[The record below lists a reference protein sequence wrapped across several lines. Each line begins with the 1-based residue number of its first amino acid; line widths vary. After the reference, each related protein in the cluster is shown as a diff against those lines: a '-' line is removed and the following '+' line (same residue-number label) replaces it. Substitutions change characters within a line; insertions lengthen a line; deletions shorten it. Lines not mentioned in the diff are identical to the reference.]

1 MYLLHV
7 AHPGPEESPVSAA
20 LHPGASAPR
29 SDRPAFPAAFAAPGE
44 SVSRIDLVLVG
55 ARGQVGSALRRQLD
69 RRRAWLREHTGVDY
83 TLVAAFDRRGF
94 AHDLQGLQLENFEHD
109 LQPRRDNDLEL
120 LLARLTRP
128 GAAPAVFIDC
138 TASDEVADWYPRL
151 LSGGVGVVGANKR
164 ANARSLSHFHELQR
178 LARRHGAPYRYET
191 TVGAAIPVLG
201 PIRDVRLRGET
212 IRSLQGVL
220 SGSLS
225 HILHR
230 LHEGCAFSDAVA
242 EAGALGLTE
251 PDPFEDLRAQDLA
264 RKLLVLGREAG
275 FALELDAVR
284 IESLVEE
291 VDGVDNASENL
302 CARLRAQDARWRARV
317 TSALDRG
324 ERLVMVAQVDSAG
337 GRVGIQSLPE
347 SSPFAQLKPG
357 ENLVL
362 VHTDLQSATPLAL
375 GGKGAGAEITAAGVF
390 SDIVAAANQLLRR

>member
-1 MYLLHV
+1 M
-7 AHPGPEESPVSAA
+7 SAA
-20 LHPGASAPR
+20 LHAGAGATR
-29 SDRPAFPAAFAAPGE
+29 SDRPAISGFLATPGE
-44 SVSRIDLVLVG
+44 SVARIDLVLVG

-69 RRRAWLREHTGVDY
+69 RRRHWLRDHTGVDY
-83 TLVAAFDRRGF
+83 TLLAAFDRRGF
-94 AHDLQGLQLENFEHD
+94 AHDLQGLQLETFEQD

-120 LLARLTRP
+120 LLARITQP

-178 LARRHGAPYRYET
+178 LSRRHGAPYRYET

-201 PIRDVRLRGET
+201 PIRDVRLRGES

-230 LHEGCAFSDAVA
+230 LHEGCLFSDAVA
-242 EAGALGLTE
+242 EASALGLTE
-251 PDPFEDLRAQDLA
+251 PDPFEDLRAEDLA

-275 FALELDAVR
+275 FALELESVA
-284 IESLVEE
+284 IESLVDE
-291 VDGVDNASENL
+291 VNDASGAL
-302 CARLRAQDARWRARV
+302 HDVLRDRLRAQDARWQARI
-317 TSALDRG
+317 SEALGRG
-324 ERLVMVAQVDSAG
+324 ERLVMVAQVDAGG
-337 GRVGIQSLPE
+337 GRVGVQSLPAA
-347 SSPFAQLKPG
+347 SPFAQLKSG

-362 VHTDLQSATPLAL
+362 VHTDLQAATPLAL

>member
-1 MYLLHV
+1 MSV
-7 AHPGPEESPVSAA
+7 A
-20 LHPGASAPR
+20 LHPGAGASEAR
-29 SDRPAFPAAFAAPGE
+29 SDRPAVPAGFVAPGE
-44 SVSRIDLVLVG
+44 ALARIDLVLVG

-83 TLVAAFDRRGF
+83 TLLAAFDRRGF
-94 AHDLQGLQLENFEHD
+94 AHDLQGLQLATFEQL
-109 LQPRRDNDLEL
+109 LQPRRDNDVEL
-120 LLARLTRP
+120 LFSRLTRP
-128 GAAPAVFIDC
+128 GAAPTVFIDC

-164 ANARSLSHFHELQR
+164 ANARSLFHFHELQR
-178 LARRHGAPYRYET
+178 LSRRHRAPYRYET

-201 PIRDVRLRGET
+201 PIRDLRLRGET

-225 HILHR
+225 HILYR
-230 LHEGCAFSDAVA
+230 LHEGSAFSEAVR
-242 EAGALGLTE
+242 EACGLGLTE

-275 FALELDAVR
+275 FPLELESVT
-284 IESLVEE
+284 IESLVDES
-291 VDGVDNASENL
+291 DGVDDASTCL
-302 CARLRAQDARWRARV
+302 RARLSAHDAHWQSRV
-317 TSALDRG
+317 AAALARG
-324 ERLVMVAQVDSAG
+324 ERLVMVAQVDANG
-337 GRVGIQSLPE
+337 GRVGIQSLPAA
-347 SSPFAQLKPG
+347 SPLAQLKPG

>member
-1 MYLLHV
+1 MSV
-7 AHPGPEESPVSAA
+7 A
-20 LHPGASAPR
+20 LHPGASALR
-29 SDRPAFPAAFAAPGE
+29 SDRPAVPAVFAAPGE
-44 SVSRIDLVLVG
+44 SVARIDLVLVG

-83 TLVAAFDRRGF
+83 ALVAAFDRRGF

-120 LLARLTRP
+120 LFSRLTRP
-128 GAAPAVFIDC
+128 GAAPSILIDC

-164 ANARSLSHFHELQR
+164 ANARSLSHFHHLQR
-178 LARRHGAPYRYET
+178 LSRRHGAPYRYET

-212 IRSLQGVL
+212 IHSLQGVL

-230 LHEGCAFSDAVA
+230 LHEGCLFSDAVI
-242 EAGALGLTE
+242 EAAALGLTE
-251 PDPFEDLRAQDLA
+251 PDPFEDLRAEDLA

-275 FALELDAVR
+275 FALELESVR
-284 IESLVEE
+284 IESLV
-291 VDGVDNASENL
+291 DGLDGADDASASL
-302 CARLRAQDARWRARV
+302 RDRLRAHDTRWRARV
-317 TSALDRG
+317 TSALERG
-324 ERLVMVAQVDSAG
+324 EKLVMVAQVDADG

-347 SSPFAQLKPG
+347 TSPFAQLKPG
-357 ENLVL
+357 ENQVL
-362 VHTDLQSATPLAL
+362 VHTDLQLATPLAL

>member
-1 MYLLHV
+1 MSV
-7 AHPGPEESPVSAA
+7 A

-29 SDRPAFPAAFAAPGE
+29 SDRPAFPAVFAAPGE

-109 LQPRRDNDLEL
+109 LQPRRENDLEL
-120 LLARLTRP
+120 LFSRLTQP

-302 CARLRAQDARWRARV
+302 RARLRAQDARWHARV

-324 ERLVMVAQVDSAG
+324 ERLVVVAQVDSAG

>member
-1 MYLLHV
+1 M
-7 AHPGPEESPVSAA
+7 SAA
-20 LHPGASAPR
+20 LHAGANAPR
-29 SDRPAFPAAFAAPGE
+29 SDRPAVPAVFAAPGE
-44 SVSRIDLVLVG
+44 SVARIDLVLVG

-69 RRRAWLREHTGVDY
+69 RRRHWLREHTGVDY
-83 TLVAAFDRRGF
+83 TLLAAFDRRGF
-94 AHDLQGLQLENFEHD
+94 AHDLQGLQLESFEQD

-178 LARRHGAPYRYET
+178 LSRRHGAPYRYET

-230 LHEGCAFSDAVA
+230 LHEGCLFSDAVA
-242 EAGALGLTE
+242 EASALGLTE
-251 PDPFEDLRAQDLA
+251 PDPFEDLRAEDLA

-275 FALELDAVR
+275 FALELESVA
-284 IESLVEE
+284 IESLV
-291 VDGVDNASENL
+291 DDANDASGTLRE
-302 CARLRAQDARWRARV
+302 RLRAQDARWQARI
-317 TSALDRG
+317 SEALGRG
-324 ERLVMVAQVDSAG
+324 ERLVMVAQVDADG
-337 GRVGIQSLPE
+337 GRVGIQSLPVA
-347 SSPFAQLKPG
+347 SPFAQLKPG

-362 VHTDLQSATPLAL
+362 VHTDLQATTPLAL

>member
-1 MYLLHV
+1 M
-7 AHPGPEESPVSAA
+7 SAA

-29 SDRPAFPAAFAAPGE
+29 SDRPSVPAVFAAPGE
-44 SVSRIDLVLVG
+44 SLARIDLVLVG
-55 ARGQVGSALRRQLD
+55 ARGQVGSALRRQLE
-69 RRRAWLREHTGVDY
+69 RRRGWLREHTGVDY
-83 TLVAAFDRRGF
+83 TLLAAFDRRGF
-94 AHDLQGLQLENFEHD
+94 AHDLQGLELASFEQD
-109 LQPRRDNDLEL
+109 LQPRSDNDLEL

-164 ANARSLSHFHELQR
+164 ANARSLSHFHQLQR
-178 LARRHGAPYRYET
+178 LSRRHSAPYRYET

-201 PIRDVRLRGET
+201 PIRDMRLRGET

-230 LHEGCAFSDAVA
+230 LHEGCAFSDAVH
-242 EAGALGLTE
+242 EASALGLTE
-251 PDPFEDLRAQDLA
+251 PDPFEDLRLEDLA

-275 FALELDAVR
+275 FSLELESVV
-284 IESLVEE
+284 IESLVDGF
-291 VDGVDNASENL
+291 DGVDDASANL
-302 CARLRAQDARWRARV
+302 RDRLRPLDLLWQCRVDGARH
-317 TSALDRG
+317 RG
-324 ERLVMVAQVDSAG
+324 ERLVMLAQVDADG
-337 GRVGIQSLPE
+337 GRVGIQSLPMA
-347 SSPFAQLKPG
+347 SPFAQLKPG

-375 GGKGAGAEITAAGVF
+375 GGKGTGAEITAAGVF

>member
-1 MYLLHV
+1 MSV
-7 AHPGPEESPVSAA
+7 A
-20 LHPGASAPR
+20 LHPGVSALR
-29 SDRPAFPAAFAAPGE
+29 SDRPAVPAVFAAPGE
-44 SVSRIDLVLVG
+44 SVARIDLVLVG

-94 AHDLQGLQLENFEHD
+94 AHDLQGLRLETFEHD

-120 LLARLTRP
+120 LFSRLTRP
-128 GAAPAVFIDC
+128 GAAPAILIDC

-164 ANARSLSHFHELQR
+164 ANARSLSHFHQLQR
-178 LARRHGAPYRYET
+178 LSRRHGAPYRYET

-230 LHEGCAFSDAVA
+230 LHEGCLFSDAVI

-251 PDPFEDLRAQDLA
+251 PDPFEDLRAEDLA

-275 FALELDAVR
+275 FALELESVR
-284 IESLVEE
+284 IESLV
-291 VDGVDNASENL
+291 DGLDGADDASASL
-302 CARLRAQDARWRARV
+302 RDRLRAHDVRWQARV
-317 TSALDRG
+317 TSALERG
-324 ERLVMVAQVDSAG
+324 EKLVMVAQVDADG

-347 SSPFAQLKPG
+347 TSPFAQLKPG
-357 ENLVL
+357 ENQVL